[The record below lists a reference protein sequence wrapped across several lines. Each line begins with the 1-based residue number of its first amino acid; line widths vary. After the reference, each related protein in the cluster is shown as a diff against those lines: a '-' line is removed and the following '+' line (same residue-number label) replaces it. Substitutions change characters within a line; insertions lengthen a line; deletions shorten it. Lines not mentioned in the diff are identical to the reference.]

1 MLNKQ
6 DNFKNCKQNLIL
18 PSKDVYYFLLE
29 SIWKYNQQNPS
40 QKFKRVKRKDKKSMQ
55 FDKLCC
61 YQKPSDFFRTLSIND
76 LYDIKIDFD
85 RDKRYPN
92 QLVWIF
98 FIFINN
104 IKVYCKLKFY
114 NKTTKIISF
123 HKSTK

>member
-6 DNFKNCKQNLIL
+6 YNFKNFNENLISI
-18 PSKDVYYFLLE
+18 PKDVLYFLLDD
-29 SIWKYNQQNPS
+29 IWRSHQQNPS
-40 QKFKRVKRKDKKSMQ
+40 QEFKIVKRKDNSMK
-55 FDKLCC
+55 FDELCN
-61 YQKPSDFFRTLSIND
+61 QKPSDFFSSLSIND

-92 QLVWIF
+92 ELVWIF
-98 FIFINN
+98 FIFIND

-114 NKTTKIISF
+114 NKIIKIISF